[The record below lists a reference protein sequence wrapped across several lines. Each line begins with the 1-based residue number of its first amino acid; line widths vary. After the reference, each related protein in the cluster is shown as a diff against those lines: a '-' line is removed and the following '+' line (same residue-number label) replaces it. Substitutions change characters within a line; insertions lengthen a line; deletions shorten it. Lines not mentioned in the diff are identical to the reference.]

1 MFETAFMVFN
11 LTLGVSLFITSWTAL
26 ELKKK
31 LFLSTHQG
39 EDNKHQMLV
48 LKTNS
53 CRKKRVSNCPYSPVV
68 VLLSCSP
75 ISNEKKCTCVYIHTY
90 TSTHIRLY
98 MHSMGVIVP
107 WYPPAERF
115 QDPSEYQSLW
125 MLNP

>member
-1 MFETAFMVFN
+1 MVFN
-11 LTLGVSLFITSWTAL
+11 LTLGVSLFITAWKAL
-26 ELKKK
+26 EFKKKKNKK

-68 VLLSCSP
+68 FLLSCSP
-75 ISNEKKCTCVYIHTY
+75 ISNEKKCMCVYIHTY
-90 TSTHIRLY
+90 TSIHIGLN

-125 MLNP
+125 ILNP